1 MAVMTKAQ
9 AKKFNEMTDKMI
21 DVLNFLKNSKVIDDN
36 EHRSILLKGFSKLI
50 DVLQEKKV
58 INSKDAKAAM
68 KGGFDSLL
76 ISLS

>member
-21 DVLNFLKNSKVIDDN
+21 DVLNFLKSNKVIDDN
-36 EHRSILLKGFSKLI
+36 EHRSVMLKGFSKLV
-50 DVLQEKKV
+50 DLLQEKK
-58 INSKDAKAAM
+58 ILNAKDAKAAM

-76 ISLS
+76 VSLS

>member
-9 AKKFNEMTDKMI
+9 AKKFNEMTDKML
-21 DVLNFLKNSKVIDDN
+21 DVLNFLKNAKIIDAD
-36 EHRSILLKGFSKLI
+36 EQRAVMLKGFSKLI

-58 INSKDAKAAM
+58 LNAKGAKAAM
-68 KGGFDSLL
+68 NGGFDSLL

>member
-21 DVLNFLKNSKVIDDN
+21 DVLNFLKNGKIINAD
-36 EHRSILLKGFSKLI
+36 EHRAVMLKGFSKLI
-50 DVLQEKKV
+50 DTLQEKKV
-58 INSKDAKAAM
+58 ISAKDAKGAM

-76 ISLS
+76 VSLS

>member
-9 AKKFNEMTDKMI
+9 AKKFNEMTDKML
-21 DVLNFLKNSKVIDDN
+21 DVLNFLKTNKVIDDN
-36 EHRSILLKGFSKLI
+36 EQRSIMLKGFSKLI

-58 INSKDAKAAM
+58 INAKDAKAAM
-68 KGGFDSLL
+68 NGGFDSLL